1 VTKPTC
7 TPLPDGNV
15 QITGS
20 GVISAH
26 DASVLIVEIAKAAIQ
41 AHRRSGQTLPDR
53 TQTEAAVPY
62 IHPTQVGLSDGP
74 EPDLVML
81 SFHFGAAEIGIPFS
95 KFDGAGLGQALI
107 AASADSAT
115 AH

>member
-53 TQTEAAVPY
+53 TQTEALVPY
-62 IHPTQVGLSDGP
+62 GWRGHESGQNRTHPLTCLTKRARSPISTGVGKSWLSSGG
-74 EPDLVML
+74 V
-81 SFHFGAAEIGIPFS
+81 
-95 KFDGAGLGQALI
+95 
-107 AASADSAT
+107 
-115 AH
+115 